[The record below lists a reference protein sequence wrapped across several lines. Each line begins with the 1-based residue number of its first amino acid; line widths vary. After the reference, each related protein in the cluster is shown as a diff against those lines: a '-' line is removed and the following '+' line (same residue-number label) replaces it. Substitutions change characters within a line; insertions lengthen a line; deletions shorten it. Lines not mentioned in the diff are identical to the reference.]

1 MTDMA
6 ESKTRK
12 RILVLGAS
20 GMLGH
25 MLVRVLAPHH
35 EVIGTTL
42 SDYDNKSPL
51 AQVLKRDF
59 WLDRVDMRDWDAFE
73 LTVSNL
79 NPEIVINCVGVIK
92 QKMEP
97 GNVLDAIYIN
107 SLVPHKIAHLC
118 DLRKIKLIHFS
129 TDCVFEGTLGLKRLS
144 DTPNA
149 TDLYGTTKRLGEVT
163 YGQSLTIRTGFVGR
177 QLSGSEGLF
186 EWLREQRGRSVN
198 GFKNAIYSGLTT
210 MALSRVVQDIIEK
223 HSDLA
228 GLHQIASTP
237 INKFDLIN
245 KLNSRLALALS
256 VESNTDFWCD
266 RSLDGSEFTGLTDI
280 AIPSWDEMLDEFA
293 SDQHFYCDI

>member
-1 MTDMA
+1 MTD
-6 ESKTRK
+6 SQTRK

-42 SDYDNKSPL
+42 SNYDDRSPL
-51 AQVLKRDF
+51 ARVLKRDY
-59 WLDRVDMRDWDAFE
+59 WLDRVDMRDWAALE
-73 LTVSNL
+73 MIISNS

-92 QKMEP
+92 QKMES
-97 GNVLDAIYIN
+97 GNILDAININ

-118 DLRKIKLIHFS
+118 DLRGLRHIHFS
-129 TDCVFEGTLGLKRLS
+129 TDCVFEGTPGLKHLS

-163 YGQSLTIRTGFVGR
+163 YGLSLTIRTGFVGR

-186 EWLREQRGRSVN
+186 EWLRSQKGRSVN
-198 GFKNAIYSGLTT
+198 GYKNAIYSGLTT
-210 MALSRVVQDIIEK
+210 MALSRVVQNIIENQPN
-223 HSDLA
+223 LA
-228 GLHQIASTP
+228 GLYQIASTP
-237 INKFDLIN
+237 ISKFDLIN
-245 KLNSRLALALS
+245 KLNSRLALGLS
-256 VESNTDFWCD
+256 VESDNDFWCD
-266 RSLDGSEFTGLTDI
+266 RSLDGTEFTGLTDI

-293 SDQHFYCDI
+293 SDQDFYCDI